1 MENPVP
7 VITVDEI
14 EPVDI
19 DSLPPDLQEG
29 WNTFIEMIALGCRRR
44 LSAKKDLC

>member
-1 MENPVP
+1 MKNPVP

-14 EPVDI
+14 EPIDI

-29 WNTFIEMIALGCRRR
+29 WNIFVKMIALGYRRR
-44 LSAKKDLC
+44 QADKKDLC